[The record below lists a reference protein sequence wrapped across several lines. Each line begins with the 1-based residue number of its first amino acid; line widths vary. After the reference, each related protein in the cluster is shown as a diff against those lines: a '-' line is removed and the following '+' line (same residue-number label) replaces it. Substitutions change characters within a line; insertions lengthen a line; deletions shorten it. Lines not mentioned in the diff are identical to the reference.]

1 MSATPD
7 RHRPLALLVTHGAL
21 GAELVKT
28 AESILGIQTDVCTL
42 SNRGLG
48 SDDLVAAI
56 QERVRSLSA
65 GRPVVLFTDLAAG
78 SCGIASRRA
87 EWGDRDVR
95 RITGINLPML
105 LEFFH
110 YRDTLPLDE
119 LMARLETKGKA
130 GIALS

>member
-1 MSATPD
+1 MSAPHD
-7 RHRPLALLVTHGAL
+7 RRRPFAILVTHGAL

-28 AESILGIQTDVCTL
+28 AESILGVQTEVYTL

-48 SDDLVAAI
+48 GDDLVGTI
-56 QERVRSLSA
+56 QERVRSVPVE
-65 GRPVVLFTDLAAG
+65 RPIVLFTDLAAG

-87 EWGDRDVR
+87 SWGDRDVR

-119 LMARLETKGKA
+119 LMARLETKGRA